1 MMKLAEQSVAV
12 NCPVEVEMRAGGGR
26 EAEQPGD

>member
-1 MMKLAEQSVAV
+1 MTTETNTV
-12 NCPVEVEMRAGGGR
+12 NFPVEVEMRAGGGR